1 MWDRRFRDVSAE
13 ILVRRSHH
21 KAVKDL
27 SAPIPAMTLEAFFK
41 KHPGEYEKHKKL
53 ATVYVGAH

>member
-27 SAPIPAMTLEAFFK
+27 SAPIPTLEAFFK
-41 KHPGEYEKHKKL
+41 KYPVEYEKYK
-53 ATVYVGAH
+53 TPMN